1 MVKERT
7 KSSFSTDDISLASSS
22 KTLYKVT
29 VRVDDEFNTCYFA
42 CNNLCELN
50 ELIKGS
56 KCTKIEILGKVV
68 VCERREDHA
77 DN

>member
-1 MVKERT
+1 MVKERI
-7 KSSFSTDDISLASSS
+7 KSTFSTDDISLASSF
-22 KTLYKVT
+22 KTLYEVT
-29 VRVDDEFNTCYFA
+29 VEVDDELDTCYFA

-50 ELIKGS
+50 ELIKSS
-56 KCTKIEILGKVV
+56 KYTKIEVLGKVV